1 MPALTST
8 WFIALA
14 VLLIAGALFL
24 LLRRRVGRGVT
35 EDPYTHG
42 LELWLAGDTAGASEA
57 LRRAVDREPHA
68 VDPYLQLGNL
78 LRLTGDPRRAAA
90 LHRGL
95 IARPG
100 LTPDKRI
107 SVTLALTEDL
117 LALQKWDEA
126 GDLLDSLLRHN
137 LAAPRFWR
145 ARFRQFLGQ
154 DLKDGAARALKEG
167 SRRAPAEAAAVFGEH
182 YELFQL
188 DRAVQAAQSGN
199 HGEARRLAKSVD
211 KTGPRG
217 HLALYVRAYS
227 HLGERNHE
235 RAAELATEGL
245 LLAPAAADLLL
256 PVLQK
261 ALLAAGRFER
271 SIPILESACQDA
283 DAPPSLWLALAMLQ
297 EKIGDREQA
306 VTMLEGKR
314 GDIRLTPAVATGY
327 LRILVNDLP
336 DSDFTRVWS
345 ALHMPEGP
353 RNWTCRN
360 CGAQSEG
367 VRWYCRAC
375 DSFASF
381 APPATHGEPA

>member
-1 MPALTST
+1 MAAFSSA

-14 VLLIAGALFL
+14 VLLAAAALFL
-24 LLRRRVGRGVT
+24 LLRRRVGHGVA
-35 EDPYTHG
+35 EDAYTHG
-42 LELWLAGDTAGASEA
+42 LELWLAGDTAGAIEA
-57 LRRAVDREPHA
+57 LREAIDQEPQA

-95 IARPG
+95 NARPG
-100 LTPDKRI
+100 LPPHKRI

-117 LALQKWDEA
+117 LSLELWDEA

-137 LAAPRFWR
+137 LSAPRFWR

-154 DLKDGAARALKEG
+154 GQEDGAARALKEG
-167 SRRAPAEAAAVFGEH
+167 AKRAPAEAAAEFADQ

-188 DRAVQAAQSGN
+188 DRAVRAAQAGH
-199 HGEARRLAKSVD
+199 HGEARRLARTVD
-211 KTGPRG
+211 KTGSRG

-227 HLGERNHE
+227 HLGEQNHE

-256 PVLQK
+256 PVLRK

-271 SIPILESACQDA
+271 SIPILESACQDD
-283 DAPPSLWLALAMLQ
+283 DAPPSLWLALALLQ

-306 VTMLEGKR
+306 VSMLESKR
-314 GDIRLTPAVATGY
+314 GDPRLTPAVAAGY

-345 ALHMPEGP
+345 TLFIPEGP
-353 RNWTCRN
+353 RSWTCRV
-360 CGAQSEG
+360 CAAQSRG
-367 VRWYCRAC
+367 VRWYCRDC
-375 DSFASF
+375 GSFASF
-381 APPATHGEPA
+381 APPASYGEPA

>member
-1 MPALTST
+1 MPDLSST

-14 VLLIAGALFL
+14 VLLVIGALLL
-24 LLRRRVGRGVT
+24 LLRRRITRGVT
-35 EDPYTHG
+35 EDAYTHG
-42 LELWLAGDTAGASEA
+42 LELWLAGDTAGATDA
-57 LRRAVDREPHA
+57 LREAVDRDPHA

-78 LRLTGDPRRAAA
+78 LRQTGDPRRAAA

-95 IARPG
+95 GARAD
-100 LTPDKRI
+100 LTAQKRI

-117 LALQKWDEA
+117 LALGMWDEA

-137 LAAPRFWR
+137 LSAPRFWR
-145 ARFRQFLGQ
+145 ARFRQFRGQ
-154 DLKDGAARALKEG
+154 GREDGAARALKEG
-167 SRRAPAEAAAVFGEH
+167 ARRAPAEAATEFADQ

-188 DRAVQAAQSGN
+188 DRAVRAAQSGR
-199 HGEARRLAKSVD
+199 HGDARRFARSVD
-211 KTGPRG
+211 AAGRHG
-217 HLALYVRAYS
+217 HLALYVRAFS
-227 HLGERNHE
+227 HLGEEDHE

-245 LLAPAAADLLL
+245 LKAPAAADLLL
-256 PVLQK
+256 PVLRK

-306 VTMLEGKR
+306 VSMLEGKR
-314 GDIRLTPAVATGY
+314 GDERLTPAVAASY

-345 ALHMPEGP
+345 ALHIPEGP
-353 RNWTCRN
+353 RNWTCRA
-360 CGAQSEG
+360 CGREAEG

-381 APPATHGEPA
+381 APPATHGEPL